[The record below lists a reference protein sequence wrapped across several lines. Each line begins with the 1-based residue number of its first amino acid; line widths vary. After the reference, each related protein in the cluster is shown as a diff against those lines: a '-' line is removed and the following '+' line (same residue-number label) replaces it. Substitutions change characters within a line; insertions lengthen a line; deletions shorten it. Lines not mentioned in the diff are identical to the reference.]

1 MTAAYLVDNSAW
13 VRFADPRVPA
23 PVKERLAEAVE
34 DVRLW
39 ACAVLQLEAGFS
51 AIDAASHAEV
61 TDRLG
66 RLPHADIGETTL
78 QRAVDLQ
85 AQLAQRGHHRMPPA
99 DLIVAAAAEE
109 HGLTVLHYDKDFDLV
124 GQLTDCVADMEWLV
138 PRGTL

>member
-1 MTAAYLVDNSAW
+1 VTAAYLVDNSAW

-23 PVKERLAEAVE
+23 AVKECLADAVE
-34 DVRLW
+34 DLRLW

-51 AIDAASHAEV
+51 ATDAASHADLA
-61 TDRLG
+61 DRLR

-85 AQLAQRGHHRMPPA
+85 AQLVLRGHHRLPPA
-99 DLIVAAAAEE
+99 DLIVVATAEE

-124 GQLTDCVADMEWLV
+124 EQLTDCAAEMEWLV
-138 PRGTL
+138 PRGTI